1 MKNAILNN
9 LGLKLLALL
18 LAIVTWIYIVI
29 ELQEGAA
36 AEREAL
42 QSILPPY
49 RMVSKKIPI
58 KLSLMGEPKD
68 GYVVAYDQVAIKP
81 SDFFIVGPKSI
92 LNKLSSVETETI
104 DISGYSKT
112 LIKDVTII
120 PPTKG
125 MIKEKFVTVTVPI
138 LMEKD

>member
-1 MKNAILNN
+1 MRNIITNN

-29 ELQEGAA
+29 ELQEGTV

-49 RMVSKKIPI
+49 RLVSKKIPI
-58 KLSLMGEPKD
+58 KLNISGEPKT
-68 GYVVAYDQVAIKP
+68 GYVVAYDQIAIKP
-81 SDFFIVGPKSI
+81 SEFLIVGPKSM
-92 LNKLSSVETETI
+92 LTRLSSVETEPVN
-104 DISGYSKT
+104 ISGYSKT
-112 LIKDVTII
+112 VIRDVGIV

-125 MIKEKFVTVTVPI
+125 VIKEKFVTITIPI
-138 LMEKD
+138 LRQKD